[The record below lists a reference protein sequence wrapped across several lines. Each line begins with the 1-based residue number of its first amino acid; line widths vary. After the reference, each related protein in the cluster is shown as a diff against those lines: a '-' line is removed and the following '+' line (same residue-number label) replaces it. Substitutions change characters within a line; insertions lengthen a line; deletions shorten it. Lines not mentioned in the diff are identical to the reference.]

1 MRDNLPVTERM
12 VAPFRTHNDMVWDGE
27 VVRCATMAHH
37 ANLGG
42 GIHGGVLAAM
52 LDAVMGGN
60 VILGL
65 PADKMA
71 VTSSMTVNYLRAGRI
86 GDTLVASAVVRKLGR
101 SLAYADGTVTVEGSD
116 DPVATATGVFAIIR
130 RPTPDPLVR
139 F

>member
-1 MRDNLPVTERM
+1 MTERM

-27 VVRCATMAHH
+27 AVRCATVEHH

-60 VILGL
+60 VILQL
-65 PADKMA
+65 PPEKAA

-86 GDTLVASAVVRKLGR
+86 GDTLVATAQVRKIGR
-101 SLAYADGTVTVEGSD
+101 TLAYVDGTVTVEGSD
-116 DPVATATGVFAIIR
+116 EALATATGVFAIVR
-130 RPTPDPLVR
+130 RTTPEPLVR

>member
-1 MRDNLPVTERM
+1 MRENPLVTERM

-27 VVRCATMAHH
+27 VVRCTTVAHH

-42 GIHGGVLAAM
+42 GIHGGVLASM

-101 SLAYADGTVTVEGSD
+101 TLAYVDGTIAVEGSD
-116 DPVATATGVFAIIR
+116 EPLATATGVFAIIR
-130 RPTPDPLVR
+130 RPTPEPLVR